1 MGNQPKF
8 WLTSAG
14 MFLLVIGTFAL
25 RAEEALVNLAANSD
39 SQDEA
44 WLGELMQVLDE
55 STEIA
60 TKSRLNV
67 DYVPGMVTV
76 LQGRELET
84 LGMRTVWEALAL
96 IPGVM
101 LLQGKRGELFV
112 GVRGFTSPFN
122 SGNIKVLLNSSPMS
136 RESSGLTSQ
145 ALSLPIEQ
153 VDRIEFIRGPNALFY
168 GDFAYYGVLNILTRQ
183 QTSQVTTRVDEHG
196 TTTVSGLYADQSEDG
211 VTRLSLNIAGVAGH
225 SVEAPVGVNVKND
238 QQSAILMFAHRGF
251 ELTAQGI
258 NEDYAIDQ
266 GVSRDQHT
274 ETLIARQSLDLAHDA
289 QLRFSLGYLN
299 NDFEEG
305 LEHFLGQVWEGRA
318 ELTWQGMER
327 HQWLLQLSYT
337 DDRTEQARRGLVPAP
352 PDFRP
357 RIIYDV
363 NRRYYGI
370 SLQDQYEASDRLTLT
385 AGLRFDHRD
394 DLDQDLW
401 SPRLAVV
408 WRISEGHIVKAQ
420 YAGGYRAPTFWEL
433 VIPTYQK
440 NLEPEKIGTSEL
452 SYIYRKTDQTLRLTL
467 FRSKINNHINL
478 IEPPPPVT
486 FVNSG
491 TSKATGMEIEWEQ
504 QWSPRLTSWFNLS
517 YADSRSGLYPY
528 LLGGEMIE
536 KDPSTA
542 DWLGNLAL
550 FYRPTEH
557 TLLAAYWNYV
567 GARHAEGVDT
577 DPEHRVALTLNL
589 FDVWTQGMTL
599 RFGVRN
605 LLQADQRFLVSEPG
619 RVTSSDF
626 PDSLVWGQISY
637 DF

>member
-14 MFLLVIGTFAL
+14 MFLLVVCTFAL

-84 LGMRTVWEALAL
+84 LGMRTVWDALAL

-101 LLQGKRGELFV
+101 LLQGRSGELFV

-153 VDRIEFIRGPNALFY
+153 VDRIEFIRGPNALLY

-196 TTTVSGLYADQSEDG
+196 TMTVSGLYADQSEDG

-238 QQSAILMFAHRGF
+238 QQSAILKFAHRGF

-305 LEHFLGQVWEGRA
+305 LEHFLGHAWEGRM

-394 DLDQDLW
+394 DLDQDFW
-401 SPRLAVV
+401 SPRLAAV
-408 WRISEGHIVKAQ
+408 WQAAEGHIWKAQ
-420 YAGGYRAPTFWEL
+420 YASGYRAPTFWEL
-433 VIPTYQK
+433 FIPDFNS
-440 NLEPEKIGTSEL
+440 NLDTEKIGTSEL
-452 SYIYRKTDQTLRLTL
+452 SYIYHRANRTVRLTW
-467 FRSKINNHINL
+467 FHSKIDDHINFIKL
-478 IEPPPPVT
+478 PPPHT
-486 FVNSG
+486 FVNTGASEV
-491 TSKATGMEIEWEQ
+491 TGMEFEWEQ
-504 QWSPRLTSWFNLS
+504 QWSPRFKSWFNLS
-517 YADSRSGLYPY
+517 YADSQSGLHPY
-528 LLGGEMIE
+528 LLGGEAIGE
-536 KDPSTA
+536 NPSTA

-550 FYRPTEH
+550 FYRPAEH
-557 TLLAAYWNYV
+557 VLLAAYWNYV
-567 GARHAEGVDT
+567 GARHAESIDT
-577 DPEHRVALTLNL
+577 DPEHRVALTLSL
-589 FDVWTQGMTL
+589 FDVWTQGLTL

-605 LLQADQRFLVSEPG
+605 LLQVDQQFLVSEPG

-626 PDSLVWGQISY
+626 PNSLVWGQISY

>member
-44 WLGELMQVLDE
+44 WLGEFMQVLDE

-101 LLQGKRGELFV
+101 LLQNKQGELFV

-153 VDRIEFIRGPNALFY
+153 VDRIEFIRGPNALLY

-183 QTSQVTTRVDEHG
+183 KTSQVATRVDEHG
-196 TTTVSGLYADQSEDG
+196 ATTVNGLYADQSEDG
-211 VTRLSLNIAGVAGH
+211 ATRLSLNVAGLTGS
-225 SVEAPVGVNVKND
+225 SVEAPIGIDAEND
-238 QQSAILMFAHRGF
+238 QQSAILKFAHRGF
-251 ELTAQGI
+251 ELTAQAI

-274 ETLIARQSLDLAHDA
+274 ETIIARQSFDLASDA
-289 QLRFSLGYLN
+289 QLSLSLSYLN

-305 LEHFLGQVWEGRA
+305 IQRFLGYAWEGQA
-318 ELTWQGMER
+318 ELAWQGMER
-327 HQWLLQLSYT
+327 HQWLSQLSYT
-337 DDRTEQARRGLVPAP
+337 DDHTEEARRALPFNV
-352 PDFRP
+352 RP
-357 RIIYDV
+357 NNGFIYDIK
-363 NRRYYGI
+363 RRYYGI
-370 SLQDQYEASDRLTLT
+370 SLQDQYEASDQLALT
-385 AGLRFDHRD
+385 AGLRFDRRD
-394 DLDQDLW
+394 DLEQNLW
-401 SPRLAVV
+401 NPRLAVV
-408 WRISEGHIVKAQ
+408 WQVSEGHIVKAQ

-433 VIPTYQK
+433 VIPTYQTG
-440 NLEPEKIGTSEL
+440 LEPENIHTSEL
-452 SYIYRKTDQTLRLTL
+452 SYIHRQPERTLRLTL
-467 FRSKINNHINL
+467 FYSKIKNNINR
-478 IEPPPPVT
+478 INPPPSAPIFINT
-486 FVNSG
+486 G
-491 TSKATGMEIEWEQ
+491 TSETTGVEFEWEQ
-504 QWSPRLTSWFNLS
+504 QWSPRLKSWFNLS
-517 YADSRSGLYPY
+517 YADSRSGLHPY
-528 LLGGEMIE
+528 LLGGETIGT
-536 KDPSTA
+536 DPSTA

-550 FYRPTEH
+550 FYRPYEYM
-557 TLLAAYWNYV
+557 LLAAHWNYV
-567 GARHAEGVDT
+567 GARHASSIDT
-577 DPEHRVALTLNL
+577 DPEHRVALTLSL
-589 FDVWTQGMTL
+589 FDVWTQGLTL
-599 RFGVRN
+599 RFGVHN
-605 LLQADQRFLVSEPG
+605 LLQVDQQFLVSEPG
-619 RVTSSDF
+619 RVESSDF